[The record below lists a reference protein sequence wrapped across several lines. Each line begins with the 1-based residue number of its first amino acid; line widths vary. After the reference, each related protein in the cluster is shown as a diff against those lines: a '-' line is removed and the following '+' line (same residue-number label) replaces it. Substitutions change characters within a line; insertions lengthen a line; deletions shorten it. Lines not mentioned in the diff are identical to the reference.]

1 MQLNPKN
8 THPKKTKSIP
18 LRLILVVP
26 FVLQIFA
33 AVGLVGYLSFKN
45 GQQAVNDLAN
55 QLIDK
60 ASQQVDEHLA
70 IYLALPQQLSQLNAD
85 AISAG
90 QLNLNNQRANE
101 QYLWRQA
108 KAFQDITYIGYVLTD
123 GRETGAGRWINGV
136 DLLLVY
142 ENLIGDGKA
151 SEYIADNRG
160 NRIQLLQSYEF
171 DPWTQQGTKDAARLG
186 KPIWGPIFTFE
197 PPENLQI
204 SEAGKALQTQIPTS
218 NIGYG
223 NYVGLPARYP
233 ISDQNGKLL
242 GVIAIDLLLT
252 NISDFLRS
260 TKVSSSGQVFII
272 ERDGMLVGSSSK
284 HSILHKVNGK
294 AQRFSILKSPDPLIR
309 SVASELK
316 KRFKNFQSI
325 QNNQELNITFNGKR
339 QFIQVTPW
347 RDKYGLDWLVVVTV
361 PESDFMAQINANT
374 RTTILLCLAA
384 LAVAIL
390 LGIYTASWITS
401 PILRLSQ
408 ASEALAKRAA
418 LADFAVGNLNQIV
431 EETQVN
437 ELNILA
443 RSFNKMAQ
451 QLRDSFAALE
461 TTNQQL
467 EQTNEVLE
475 VRVTERTEELSQTLH
490 ELQKMQTQLVQNE
503 KMSALGQMIAG
514 IAHEINNPVNF
525 IHGNLTHVNQYTQ
538 DILQLLEAYKQ
549 HYANP
554 PESLQELLDEID
566 INFITEDLTKIL
578 QSMKVGTTRIREIVL
593 SLRSFSR
600 LDEAEFKKADIH
612 EGIDNTLMILQ
623 HRLKAQ
629 NHQKEIQII
638 KEYGNLPF
646 IECYAGQ
653 LNQVFMNLIT
663 NAIDALEEIEVTY
676 NFPVPKIWIHTQL
689 TDENKILI
697 SIRDNGVGIPEDI
710 RSKLFNPFFTTKAVG
725 KGTGLGLSISYQIV
739 VEKHRGKLWCDSIL
753 GQGTK
758 FVIEIPLKPSL

>member
-1 MQLNPKN
+1 MQLNPRN
-8 THPKKTKSIP
+8 THPAKKTKSIP

-60 ASQQVDEHLA
+60 ASQQVDEHLDT
-70 IYLALPQQLSQLNAD
+70 YLALPQQLSQLNAD

-90 QLNLNNQRANE
+90 QLNLNNQKANE
-101 QYLWRQA
+101 QYLFRQA
-108 KAFQDITYIGYVLTD
+108 KAFKDITYIGYVLTD
-123 GRETGAGRWINGV
+123 GREAGAGRWINGV
-136 DLLLVY
+136 DLLVY

-160 NRIQLLQSYEF
+160 NRAKLLQSYEF
-171 DPWTQQGTKDAARLG
+171 DPWTQQGNKDAARLG
-186 KPIWGPIFTFE
+186 KPIWGPIFTFDPGNVKITQE
-197 PPENLQI
+197 
-204 SEAGKALQTQIPTS
+204 GKALQTQNSTL
-218 NIGYG
+218 NNGFEY
-223 NYVGLPARYP
+223 YVSLPARYP
-233 ISDQNGKLL
+233 IYDQNGKQL

-252 NISDFLRS
+252 NISDFLRNL
-260 TKVSSSGQVFII
+260 KVSSSGQVFII
-272 ERDGMLVGSSSK
+272 ERDEMLVGSSSK

-294 AQRFSILKSPDPLIR
+294 AERFSVLKSPDPLIR
-309 SVASELK
+309 SIGSEFQ

-325 QNNQELNITFNGKR
+325 QNNQEFNIIFNGER

-347 RDKYGLDWLVVVTV
+347 RDKYGLDWLVVVTM

-390 LGIYTASWITS
+390 LGMYTASWITS
-401 PILRLSQ
+401 LILRLSQ
-408 ASEALAKRAA
+408 ASEAIAIGK
-418 LADFAVGNLNQIV
+418 LNQIV

-443 RSFNKMAQ
+443 RSFNRMAQ

-475 VRVTERTEELSQTLH
+475 VRVTQRTEELSQTLH
-490 ELQKMQTQLVQNE
+490 ELQQMQTQLVHNE

-538 DILQLLEAYKQ
+538 DLLQVLEAYKQ

-600 LDEAEFKKADIH
+600 LDEAEFKEADLH

-623 HRLKAQ
+623 HRFQAQ
-629 NHQKEIQII
+629 NHQKEIQVI
-638 KEYGNLPF
+638 KEYGNLPLV
-646 IECYAGQ
+646 ECYAGQ
-653 LNQVFMNLIT
+653 LNQVFMNLIA
-663 NAIDALEEIEVTY
+663 NAIDALEEIEVTN
-676 NFPVPKIWIHTQL
+676 NFQVPIIWIHTQL
-689 TDENKILI
+689 TNENKVLI
-697 SIRDNGVGIPEDI
+697 SIRDNGVGIPENI

>member
-1 MQLNPKN
+1 MQFNPRN
-8 THPKKTKSIP
+8 IHPGKKTKSIP

-101 QYLWRQA
+101 QYLFRQA
-108 KAFQDITYIGYVLTD
+108 KAFKDITYIGYVLTD
-123 GRETGAGRWINGV
+123 GREAGAGRWINGV
-136 DLLLVY
+136 DLLVY

-151 SEYIADNRG
+151 SEYVADNRG
-160 NRIQLLQSYEF
+160 NRVKLLQSYEF
-171 DPWTQQGTKDAARLG
+171 DPWTQQGSKDAARLG
-186 KPIWGPIFTFE
+186 KPIWGPIFTFDPGNVKITQE
-197 PPENLQI
+197 
-204 SEAGKALQTQIPTS
+204 GKALQTKNSTS
-218 NIGYG
+218 NNGFEY
-223 NYVGLPARYP
+223 YVGLPARYP
-233 ISDQNGKLL
+233 IYDQNGKQL

-252 NISDFLRS
+252 NISEFLRNL
-260 TKVSSSGQVFII
+260 KVSSSGQVFII

-294 AQRFSILKSPDPLIR
+294 AERFSVLKSPDPLIR
-309 SVASELK
+309 SIASELK

-325 QNNQELNITFNGKR
+325 QNNQELNITFNGEH
-339 QFIQVTPW
+339 QFVQVTPW
-347 RDKYGLDWLVVVTV
+347 QDKYGLDWLVVVTV

-390 LGIYTASWITS
+390 LGMYTASWITS

-408 ASEALAKRAA
+408 ASEAI
-418 LADFAVGNLNQIV
+418 AVGKLNQIV

-443 RSFNKMAQ
+443 RSFNRMAQ

-461 TTNQQL
+461 KTNQQL
-467 EQTNEVLE
+467 EQTNEDLE
-475 VRVTERTEELSQTLH
+475 VRVTQRTEELSQTLH
-490 ELQKMQTQLVQNE
+490 ELQQAQTQLVHNE

-525 IHGNLTHVNQYTQ
+525 IHGNLTHLNQYTQ
-538 DILQLLEAYKQ
+538 DLLQVLEAYEQ

-554 PESLQELLDEID
+554 PKSLQELLDEID

-629 NHQKEIQII
+629 NHQKEIQVI
-638 KEYGNLPF
+638 KEYGNLPLV
-646 IECYAGQ
+646 ECYAGQ

-663 NAIDALEEIEVTY
+663 NAIDALEEIEVTP
-676 NFPVPKIWIHTQL
+676 NFQVPIICIHTQL
-689 TDENKILI
+689 TDENKVLI

>member
-1 MQLNPKN
+1 MQLNPRN
-8 THPKKTKSIP
+8 IHPGKKTKSIP

-60 ASQQVDEHLA
+60 ASQQVDEHLDT
-70 IYLALPQQLSQLNAD
+70 YLALPQQLSQLNAD

-108 KAFQDITYIGYVLTD
+108 KAFKDITYIGYLLTD
-123 GRETGAGRWINGV
+123 GREAGAGRWINGV
-136 DLLLVY
+136 DLLVY

-160 NRIQLLQSYEF
+160 NRAKLLQSYEF
-171 DPWTQQGTKDAARLG
+171 DPWTQQGSKDAARLG
-186 KPIWGPIFTFE
+186 KPIWGPIFTFDPGNVKITQE
-197 PPENLQI
+197 
-204 SEAGKALQTQIPTS
+204 GKALQTKNSTD
-218 NIGYG
+218 NNGFEY
-223 NYVGLPARYP
+223 YVGLPARYP
-233 ISDQNGKLL
+233 IYDQNGKLL
-242 GVIAIDLLLT
+242 GVIAIDQLLT

-260 TKVSSSGQVFII
+260 RKVSSSGQVFII

-294 AQRFSILKSPDPLIR
+294 AERFSVIKSPDPLIR
-309 SVASELK
+309 SIASELK
-316 KRFKNFQSI
+316 KKFKNFQSI
-325 QNNQELNITFNGKR
+325 QNNQELNITFNKER

-347 RDKYGLDWLVVVTV
+347 RDKYGLDWLVVVTM

-401 PILRLSQ
+401 LILRLSQ

-418 LADFAVGNLNQIV
+418 QADFAVGKLNQIV

-443 RSFNKMAQ
+443 RSFNRMAQ

-461 TTNQQL
+461 TTNKQL
-467 EQTNEVLE
+467 EQTNEDLE
-475 VRVTERTEELSQTLH
+475 VRVTQRTEELSQTLH
-490 ELQKMQTQLVQNE
+490 ELQQMQTQLVQNE

-538 DILQLLEAYKQ
+538 DLLQVLEAYEQ
-549 HYANP
+549 HCANP
-554 PESLQELLDEID
+554 PESLQEFLDEID

-600 LDEAEFKKADIH
+600 LDEAEFKEADIH

-623 HRLKAQ
+623 HRFKAQ
-629 NHQKEIQII
+629 NHQTEIQVI
-638 KEYGNLPF
+638 KEYGKLPLV
-646 IECYAGQ
+646 ECYAGQ

-663 NAIDALEEIEVTY
+663 NAIDALEEIEVTN
-676 NFPVPKIWIHTQL
+676 NFQVPTIWINTQL
-689 TDENKILI
+689 TDENKVLI

-758 FVIEIPLKPSL
+758 FVISIPLKPSL

>member
-1 MQLNPKN
+1 MQLNPRN
-8 THPKKTKSIP
+8 IHPGKKTKSIP

-101 QYLWRQA
+101 QYLFRQA
-108 KAFQDITYIGYVLTD
+108 KAFKDITYIGYALTD
-123 GRETGAGRWINGV
+123 GREAGAGRWINGV
-136 DLLLVY
+136 DLLVY

-151 SEYIADNRG
+151 SEYVADNRG
-160 NRIQLLQSYEF
+160 NRVKLLQSYEF

-204 SEAGKALQTQIPTS
+204 TEAGKALQTQNPTS
-218 NIGYG
+218 NIGYEY
-223 NYVGLPARYP
+223 YVGLPARYP
-233 ISDQNGKLL
+233 IYDQNGKLL

-252 NISDFLRS
+252 NISEFLRNL
-260 TKVSSSGQVFII
+260 KVSSSGQVFII

-294 AQRFSILKSPDPLIR
+294 AERFSVFKSPDPLIR
-309 SVASELK
+309 SIAGELQ
-316 KRFKNFQSI
+316 KRFKNFKSI
-325 QNNQELNITFNGKR
+325 HNNQELNITFNGEH
-339 QFIQVTPW
+339 QFVQVTPW

-384 LAVAIL
+384 LAVATL
-390 LGIYTASWITS
+390 LGMYTASWITS

-408 ASEALAKRAA
+408 ASSAI
-418 LADFAVGNLNQIV
+418 AVGKLNQIV

-443 RSFNKMAQ
+443 RSFNRMAQ

-461 TTNQQL
+461 KTNQQL
-467 EQTNEVLE
+467 EQTNEELE
-475 VRVTERTEELSQTLH
+475 VRVTQRTEELSQTLH
-490 ELQKMQTQLVQNE
+490 ELQQAQTQLVQNE

-525 IHGNLTHVNQYTQ
+525 IHGNLTHVNQHTQ
-538 DILQLLEAYKQ
+538 DLLQVLEAYEQ

-554 PESLQELLDEID
+554 PESLQEFLDEID

-600 LDEAEFKKADIH
+600 LDEAEFKEADIH

-623 HRLKAQ
+623 HRFKAQ
-629 NHQKEIQII
+629 NHQKEIKII
-638 KEYGNLPF
+638 KEYGNLPLV
-646 IECYAGQ
+646 ECYAGQ
-653 LNQVFMNLIT
+653 LNQVFMNLIA
-663 NAIDALEEIEVTY
+663 NAIDALEEIEVTN
-676 NFPVPKIWIHTQL
+676 NFQVPTIWIHTQL
-689 TDENKILI
+689 TYENQILI
-697 SIRDNGVGIPEDI
+697 SIRDNGVGIPENI

-739 VEKHRGKLWCDSIL
+739 VEKHRGKLWCDSIP

-758 FVIEIPLKPSL
+758 FMIEIPIKPS

>member
-1 MQLNPKN
+1 MQFNPRN
-8 THPKKTKSIP
+8 IHPAKKTKSIP

-45 GQQAVNDLAN
+45 GQQALNDVAN

-60 ASQQVDEHLA
+60 ASQQVDEHLT
-70 IYLALPQQLSQLNAD
+70 IYLALPQELSQLNAD

-108 KAFQDITYIGYVLTD
+108 KAFKDITYIGYVLTD
-123 GRETGAGRWINGV
+123 GREAGAGRWINGV
-136 DLLLVY
+136 DLLVY

-151 SEYIADNRG
+151 SEYVADNRG
-160 NRIQLLQSYEF
+160 NRVKLLQSYEF
-171 DPWTQQGTKDAARLG
+171 DPWTQQGSKDAARLG

-204 SEAGKALQTQIPTS
+204 TEAGKALQTQNPTS
-218 NIGYG
+218 NIGFEY
-223 NYVGLPARYP
+223 YVGLPARYP
-233 ISDQNGKLL
+233 IYDQNGKQL
-242 GVIAIDLLLT
+242 GIIAIDLLLT
-252 NISDFLRS
+252 NISEFLRNL
-260 TKVSSSGQVFII
+260 KVSSSGQVFII

-294 AQRFSILKSPDPLIR
+294 AERFSVLKSPDPLIR
-309 SVASELK
+309 SIAGELQ
-316 KRFKNFQSI
+316 KRFKNFQFI
-325 QNNQELNITFNGKR
+325 QDNQELNITFNGKH
-339 QFIQVTPW
+339 QFVQVTPW
-347 RDKYGLDWLVVVTV
+347 RDKYGLDWLVVVTM

-390 LGIYTASWITS
+390 LGMYTASWITN

-408 ASEALAKRAA
+408 ASEAI
-418 LADFAVGNLNQIV
+418 AVGKLNQIV

-443 RSFNKMAQ
+443 RSFNRMAQ

-461 TTNQQL
+461 KTNQQL

-475 VRVTERTEELSQTLH
+475 VRVTQRTEELSQTLH
-490 ELQKMQTQLVQNE
+490 ELQQMQSQLVQNE

-538 DILQLLEAYKQ
+538 DLLQVLEAYKQ

-554 PESLQELLDEID
+554 PKSLQELLDEID

-600 LDEAEFKKADIH
+600 LDEAEFKEADLH

-623 HRLKAQ
+623 HRFQATNK
-629 NHQKEIQII
+629 QKQIKVI
-638 KEYGNLPF
+638 KEYGQLPSV
-646 IECYAGQ
+646 ECYAGQ
-653 LNQVFMNLIT
+653 LNQVFMNLIA
-663 NAIDALEEIEVTY
+663 NAIDVLEEIEVTN
-676 NFPVPKIWIHTQL
+676 NFQVPTIWIHTQL
-689 TDENKILI
+689 TDENKVLI

-739 VEKHRGKLWCDSIL
+739 EKHRGKLWCDSIL

>member
-1 MQLNPKN
+1 MQLNPRN
-8 THPKKTKSIP
+8 THPAKKTKSIP

-60 ASQQVDEHLA
+60 ASQQVDEHLDT
-70 IYLALPQQLSQLNAD
+70 YLALPQQLSQLNAD

-90 QLNLNNQRANE
+90 QLNFNNQRANE
-101 QYLWRQA
+101 QYFWRQA
-108 KAFQDITYIGYVLTD
+108 KAFKDITYIGYVLTD
-123 GRETGAGRWINGV
+123 GREAGAGRWINGV
-136 DLLLVY
+136 DLLVY

-160 NRIQLLQSYEF
+160 NRAKLLQSYEF
-171 DPWTQQGTKDAARLG
+171 DPWTQQGSKDAARLG
-186 KPIWGPIFTFE
+186 KPIWGSIFTFDPGNVKITQE
-197 PPENLQI
+197 
-204 SEAGKALQTQIPTS
+204 GKALQTKNSTD
-218 NIGYG
+218 NNGFEY
-223 NYVGLPARYP
+223 YVGLPARYP
-233 ISDQNGKLL
+233 IYDQNGKQL
-242 GVIAIDLLLT
+242 GIIAIDLLLT

-260 TKVSSSGQVFII
+260 IKVSSSGQVFII

-294 AQRFSILKSPDPLIR
+294 AERFSVLKSPDPLIR
-309 SVASELK
+309 SIASELK

-325 QNNQELNITFNGKR
+325 QNNQELNITFNGER
-339 QFIQVTPW
+339 QFVQVTPW

-384 LAVAIL
+384 FAVAIL

-408 ASEALAKRAA
+408 ASEAIAIGK
-418 LADFAVGNLNQIV
+418 LNQIV

-443 RSFNKMAQ
+443 RSFNRMAQ

-475 VRVTERTEELSQTLH
+475 VRVTQRTEELSQTLH
-490 ELQKMQTQLVQNE
+490 ELQQMQTQLVHNE
-503 KMSALGQMIAG
+503 KMSALGQMVAG

-538 DILQLLEAYKQ
+538 DLLQVLEAYEQ

-600 LDEAEFKKADIH
+600 LDEAEFKEADIH

-623 HRLKAQ
+623 HRFQAT
-629 NHQKEIQII
+629 NNQKEIKVI
-638 KEYGNLPF
+638 KEYGQLPSV
-646 IECYAGQ
+646 ECYAGQ
-653 LNQVFMNLIT
+653 LNQVFMNLIA
-663 NAIDALEEIEVTY
+663 NAIDALEEEIENGKAASDYKSPT
-676 NFPVPKIWIHTQL
+676 IWIHTQL
-689 TDENKILI
+689 TDENKVLI

-758 FVIEIPLKPSL
+758 FVISIPLKPSL

>member
-1 MQLNPKN
+1 MQLNPRN
-8 THPKKTKSIP
+8 THPAKKTKSIP

-108 KAFQDITYIGYVLTD
+108 KAFKDITYIGYVLTD
-123 GRETGAGRWINGV
+123 GREAGAGRWINGV
-136 DLLLVY
+136 DLLVY

-160 NRIQLLQSYEF
+160 NRAKLLQSYEF

-186 KPIWGPIFTFE
+186 KPIWGPIFTFDPGNVKITQE
-197 PPENLQI
+197 
-204 SEAGKALQTQIPTS
+204 GKALQTKNSTS
-218 NIGYG
+218 NNGFEY
-223 NYVGLPARYP
+223 YVGLPARYP
-233 ISDQNGKLL
+233 IYDQNGKLL

-252 NISDFLRS
+252 NISEFLHS
-260 TKVSSSGQVFII
+260 IKVSSSGQVFII

-294 AQRFSILKSPDPLIR
+294 AERFSVLKSPDPLIR
-309 SVASELK
+309 SIASELK

-325 QNNQELNITFNGKR
+325 QKNQELNITFNGER

-347 RDKYGLDWLVVVTV
+347 RDKYGLDWLVVVTM

-408 ASEALAKRAA
+408 ASSAIAIGK
-418 LADFAVGNLNQIV
+418 LNQIV

-443 RSFNKMAQ
+443 RSFNRMAQ
-451 QLRDSFAALE
+451 QLRDYFAALE

-475 VRVTERTEELSQTLH
+475 VRVTQRTEELSQTLH
-490 ELQKMQTQLVQNE
+490 ELQQMQTQLVHNE
-503 KMSALGQMIAG
+503 KMSALGQMVAG

-538 DILQLLEAYKQ
+538 DILQVLEAYKQ

-554 PESLQELLDEID
+554 PKSLQELLDEID
-566 INFITEDLTKIL
+566 IHFITEDLTKIL

-623 HRLKAQ
+623 HRFQAQ

-638 KEYGNLPF
+638 KQYGNLPLV
-646 IECYAGQ
+646 ECYAGQ
-653 LNQVFMNLIT
+653 LNQVLMNLIA
-663 NAIDALEEIEVTY
+663 NAIDALEEIEVTN
-676 NFPVPKIWIHTQL
+676 NFQVPTIWIHTQL
-689 TDENKILI
+689 TNENKVLI
-697 SIRDNGVGIPEDI
+697 SIRDNGVGIPENI
-710 RSKLFNPFFTTKAVG
+710 RTKLFNPFFTTKAVG

-758 FVIEIPLKPSL
+758 FVIEIPLKPNL

>member
-1 MQLNPKN
+1 MQFNPRN
-8 THPKKTKSIP
+8 IHPAKKTKSIP

-45 GQQAVNDLAN
+45 GQQALNDVAN

-60 ASQQVDEHLA
+60 ASQQVDEHLG

-108 KAFQDITYIGYVLTD
+108 KAFKDITYIGYVLTD
-123 GRETGAGRWINGV
+123 GREAGAGRWINGV
-136 DLLLVY
+136 DLLVY

-151 SEYIADNRG
+151 SEYVADNRG
-160 NRIQLLQSYEF
+160 NRVKLLQSYEF

-186 KPIWGPIFTFE
+186 KAIWGPIFTFD
-197 PPENLQI
+197 PGNLQI
-204 SEAGKALQTQIPTS
+204 SEAGKALQTQNPTS
-218 NIGYG
+218 NIGFEY
-223 NYVGLPARYP
+223 YVGLPARYP
-233 ISDQNGKLL
+233 IYDQNGKQL

-252 NISDFLRS
+252 NISDFLRNL
-260 TKVSSSGQVFII
+260 KVSSSGQVFII

-294 AQRFSILKSPDPLIR
+294 AERFSVIKSPDPLIR
-309 SVASELK
+309 SIAGELQ
-316 KRFKNFQSI
+316 KRFKNFQFI
-325 QNNQELNITFNGKR
+325 QDNQELNITFNGKH
-339 QFIQVTPW
+339 QFVQVTPW

-374 RTTILLCLAA
+374 RITILLCLAA

-390 LGIYTASWITS
+390 LGIYTASWITN

-408 ASEALAKRAA
+408 ASEAI
-418 LADFAVGNLNQIV
+418 AVGKLNQIV

-443 RSFNKMAQ
+443 RSFNRMAQ

-461 TTNQQL
+461 KTNQQL
-467 EQTNEVLE
+467 EQTNEDLE
-475 VRVTERTEELSQTLH
+475 VRVTQRTEELSQTLH
-490 ELQKMQTQLVQNE
+490 ELQQMQSQLVQNE

-538 DILQLLEAYKQ
+538 DLLQVLEVYKQ
-549 HYANP
+549 YYANP
-554 PESLQELLDEID
+554 PKSLQQLLDEID

-600 LDEAEFKKADIH
+600 LDEAEFKEADLH

-623 HRLKAQ
+623 HRFQATNK
-629 NHQKEIQII
+629 QKQIKVI
-638 KEYGNLPF
+638 KEYGQLPSV
-646 IECYAGQ
+646 ECYAGQ
-653 LNQVFMNLIT
+653 LNQVFMNLIA
-663 NAIDALEEIEVTY
+663 NAIDVLEEIEVTN
-676 NFPVPKIWIHTQL
+676 NFQVPTILIHTQL
-689 TDENKILI
+689 TDENKVLI

-739 VEKHRGKLWCDSIL
+739 VEKHCGKLWCDSIL

>member
-1 MQLNPKN
+1 MQFNLRN
-8 THPKKTKSIP
+8 THLYKTKSIP

-60 ASQQVDEHLA
+60 ASQQVDQHLA

-108 KAFQDITYIGYVLTD
+108 KAFNDITYIGYVLTD

-136 DLLLVY
+136 DLLVY

-151 SEYIADNRG
+151 SEYVADNRG
-160 NRIQLLQSYEF
+160 NRVKLLQSYEF
-171 DPWTQQGTKDAARLG
+171 DPWTQQGSKDAARLG

-204 SEAGKALQTQIPTS
+204 TEAGKALQTQTQTS
-218 NIGYG
+218 NIGYVY
-223 NYVGLPARYP
+223 YVGLPARYP

-260 TKVSSSGQVFII
+260 IKVSSSGQVFII

-294 AQRFSILKSPDPLIR
+294 AERFSALKSPDPLIR
-309 SVASELK
+309 SIASELK
-316 KRFKNFQSI
+316 KKFKNFQSI
-325 QNNQELNITFNGKR
+325 PNNQELNITFNGKR

-347 RDKYGLDWLVVVTV
+347 QDKYGLDWLVVVTV
-361 PESDFMAQINANT
+361 PESDFMSQINGNT

-384 LAVAIL
+384 LTVAIL

-408 ASEALAKRAA
+408 ASEAIAA
-418 LADFAVGNLNQIV
+418 GKLNQIV

-443 RSFNKMAQ
+443 RSFNRMAQ
-451 QLRDSFAALE
+451 QLRDYFAALE

-467 EQTNEVLE
+467 EQTNEDLE
-475 VRVTERTEELSQTLH
+475 IRVTQRTEELYQTLH
-490 ELQKMQTQLVQNE
+490 ELQKMQAQLVQNE

-538 DILQLLEAYKQ
+538 DILQVLEAYKQ

-600 LDEAEFKKADIH
+600 LDEAEFKEVDIH

-623 HRLKAQ
+623 HRLKPQ
-629 NHQKEIQII
+629 NHQKEIQVI
-638 KEYGNLPF
+638 KEYGKLPLV
-646 IECYAGQ
+646 ECYAGQ

-663 NAIDALEEIEVTY
+663 NAIDALEEASNSKLPAISINTE
-676 NFPVPKIWIHTQL
+676 L
-689 TDENKILI
+689 TDENKVLI
-697 SIRDNGVGIPEDI
+697 SIRDNGVGIPENI
-710 RSKLFNPFFTTKAVG
+710 CSKLFNPFFTTKAVG
-725 KGTGLGLSISYQIV
+725 KGTGLGLSISYEIV
-739 VEKHRGKLWCDSIL
+739 VGKHRGKLWCDSIL

>member
-1 MQLNPKN
+1 MQFNPRN
-8 THPKKTKSIP
+8 IHPAKKTKSIP

-101 QYLWRQA
+101 QYLFRQA
-108 KAFQDITYIGYVLTD
+108 KAFKDITYIGYVLTD
-123 GRETGAGRWINGV
+123 GREAGAGRWINGV
-136 DLLLVY
+136 DLLVY

-151 SEYIADNRG
+151 SEYVADNRG
-160 NRIQLLQSYEF
+160 NRVKLLQSYEF

-186 KPIWGPIFTFE
+186 KPIWGPIFTFDPGNVKITQE
-197 PPENLQI
+197 
-204 SEAGKALQTQIPTS
+204 GKALQTKNSTS
-218 NIGYG
+218 NNGFEY
-223 NYVGLPARYP
+223 YVGLPARYP
-233 ISDQNGKLL
+233 IYDQNGKQL
-242 GVIAIDLLLT
+242 GIIGIDLLLT
-252 NISDFLRS
+252 NISEFLRS
-260 TKVSSSGQVFII
+260 IKVSSSGQVFII

-294 AQRFSILKSPDPLIR
+294 AERFSVFKSPDPLIR
-309 SVASELK
+309 SIAGELQK
-316 KRFKNFQSI
+316 KFKNFQSI
-325 QNNQELNITFNGKR
+325 HNNQELNITFNGEH
-339 QFIQVTPW
+339 QFVQVTPW
-347 RDKYGLDWLVVVTV
+347 QDKYGLDWLVVVTV

-384 LAVAIL
+384 LAVATL
-390 LGIYTASWITS
+390 LGMYTASWITS

-408 ASEALAKRAA
+408 ASEAI
-418 LADFAVGNLNQIV
+418 AVGKLNQIV

-443 RSFNKMAQ
+443 RSFNRMAQ
-451 QLRDSFAALE
+451 QLRDSFTALE
-461 TTNQQL
+461 KTNQQL

-475 VRVTERTEELSQTLH
+475 VRVTQRTEELSQTLH
-490 ELQKMQTQLVQNE
+490 ELQQAQTQLVQNE

-525 IHGNLTHVNQYTQ
+525 IHGNLTHVNQHTQ
-538 DILQLLEAYKQ
+538 DLLQVLEAYEQ

-554 PESLQELLDEID
+554 PESLQEFLDEID
-566 INFITEDLTKIL
+566 IHFITEDLTKIL

-600 LDEAEFKKADIH
+600 LDEAEFKEADIH

-623 HRLKAQ
+623 HRFKAQ
-629 NHQKEIQII
+629 NHQKEIKII
-638 KEYGNLPF
+638 KEYGNLPL

-663 NAIDALEEIEVTY
+663 NAIDALEEIEVTN
-676 NFPVPKIWIHTQL
+676 NFQVPIICIHTQL
-689 TDENKILI
+689 TDENKALI
-697 SIRDNGVGIPEDI
+697 SIRDNGVGIPENI

-739 VEKHRGKLWCDSIL
+739 VEKHRGKLWCDSIP

-758 FVIEIPLKPSL
+758 FMIEIPIKPS